1 MNNKNIR
8 VPEEAHTWLK
18 LQAKEIGTTIGEIV
32 LDVCRAID
40 DYDG

>member
-8 VPEEAHTWLK
+8 VPEEAHAWLT